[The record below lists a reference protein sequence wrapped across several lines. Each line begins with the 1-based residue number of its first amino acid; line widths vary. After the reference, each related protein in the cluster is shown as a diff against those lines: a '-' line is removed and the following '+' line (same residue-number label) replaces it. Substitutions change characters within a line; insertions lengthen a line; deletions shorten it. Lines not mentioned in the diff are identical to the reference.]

1 MPQLDFYSFAT
12 QVFFLLFALFI
23 IYSFIVFIVLPRYS
37 EVFKLRLKLQ
47 SFYFKTSKKP
57 IVLYDRYIKYLIES
71 FKN

>member
-12 QVFFLLFALFI
+12 QVFFLLLILLI
-23 IYSFIVFIVLPRYS
+23 IYFFITFIVIPKYS

-57 IVLYDRYIKYLIES
+57 IVLYDRFIKLILES